1 MQSGGD
7 GREPVFGRIFG
18 IHGFSAANPPLWH
31 GDLRRQRLPCAVLP
45 WYAHTVSAHPPSYTV
60 VLTKGA
66 HIVPAEDAAAIQR
79 AIEAGEKFV
88 RVRFEDYPGSE
99 VVEETTLVT
108 AHIISLSEVPQS
120 HAEIVNAAGPKVR
133 SLHQFRFG

>member
-1 MQSGGD
+1 
-7 GREPVFGRIFG
+7 
-18 IHGFSAANPPLWH
+18 
-31 GDLRRQRLPCAVLP
+31 
-45 WYAHTVSAHPPSYTV
+45 VSAKAPSYTV

-99 VVEETTLVT
+99 IVEDTILVT
-108 AHIISLSEVPQS
+108 AHIISLSEVPPS
-120 HAEIVNAAGPKVR
+120 HSEIVASAGPRVR
-133 SLHQFRFG
+133 SLHEYRFG